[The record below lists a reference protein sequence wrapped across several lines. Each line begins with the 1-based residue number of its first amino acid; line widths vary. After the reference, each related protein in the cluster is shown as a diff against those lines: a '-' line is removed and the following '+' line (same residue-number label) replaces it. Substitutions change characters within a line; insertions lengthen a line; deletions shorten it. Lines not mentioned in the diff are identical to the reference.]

1 MTRLFVVAL
10 AFGAFTLV
18 ATGVGI
24 ARRLPYQFGGTGG
37 PDSVAVDALLHG
49 TGISAPLVFV
59 VVIIVLAWVAGR
71 RSPRL
76 GGIGAAAIVALLGV
90 VGIIAGLMEPALR
103 TLDPLVTP
111 IAVVGI
117 GLAVLLVVSAVRV
130 AVSGTGDR
138 RSTV

>member
-24 ARRLPYQFGGTGG
+24 ARRLPYQFGGTGS
-37 PDSVAVDALLHG
+37 PDSVAADAFLHG

-71 RSPRL
+71 R
-76 GGIGAAAIVALLGV
+76 GWVGIGAAAIMALLGV

-103 TLDPLVTP
+103 TFDPLVTP

>member
-1 MTRLFVVAL
+1 MPRLLVLAL

-24 ARRLPYQFGGTGG
+24 ARRLPYQFGGTGH
-37 PDSVAVDALLHG
+37 PDDVAADAFLHG
-49 TGISAPLVFV
+49 TGVSAPLVFV

-71 RSPRL
+71 R
-76 GGIGAAAIVALLGV
+76 GWIGIAAAAVVALLDM

-111 IAVVGI
+111 IAVLGI

-130 AVSGTGDR
+130 ALGGAR
-138 RSTV
+138 NGPSTA

>member
-1 MTRLFVVAL
+1 VAKLLVLAL
-10 AFGAFTLV
+10 AFGAFTVV

-24 ARRLPYQFGGTGG
+24 ARRLPYQFGGTGDA
-37 PDSVAVDALLHG
+37 DSVAADAFLHG
-49 TGISAPLVFV
+49 TGVSAPLVFV

-71 RSPRL
+71 R
-76 GGIGAAAIVALLGV
+76 GWVGVGAAAIVALLGV

-111 IAVVGI
+111 IGVLGI
-117 GLAVLLVVSAVRV
+117 ALALLLVVSAV
-130 AVSGTGDR
+130 GTALSTTRNG

>member
-1 MTRLFVVAL
+1 MPRLFVLAL

-24 ARRLPYQFGGTGG
+24 ARRLPYQFGGTGD
-37 PDSVAVDALLHG
+37 PDAVGADAFLHG
-49 TGISAPLVFV
+49 TGVSAPLVFV
-59 VVIIVLAWVAGR
+59 VVIIVFAWVAGR
-71 RSPRL
+71 
-76 GGIGAAAIVALLGV
+76 GGWIGIAAAAVVALLGV

-111 IAVVGI
+111 IAALGI
-117 GLAVLLVVSAVRV
+117 GLAVLLVVTAVRV
-130 AVSGTGDR
+130 ALAGIRNR

>member
-1 MTRLFVVAL
+1 MTRLLVLAL

-24 ARRLPYQFGGTGG
+24 ARRLPYQFGGTGS
-37 PDSVAVDALLHG
+37 PDSVAADAFLKG
-49 TGISAPLVFV
+49 TGISAPIVFV
-59 VVIIVLAWVAGR
+59 VVIIVLAYVAGR
-71 RSPRL
+71 R
-76 GGIGAAAIVALLGV
+76 GWVGIGAAAIVALLGV
-90 VGIIAGLMEPALR
+90 VGIIAGLMEPAML

-130 AVSGTGDR
+130 ALSGTANR